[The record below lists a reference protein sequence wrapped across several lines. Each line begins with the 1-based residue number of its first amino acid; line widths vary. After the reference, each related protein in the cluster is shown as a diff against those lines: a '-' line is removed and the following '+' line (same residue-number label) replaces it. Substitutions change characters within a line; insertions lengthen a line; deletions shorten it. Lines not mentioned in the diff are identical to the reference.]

1 MSFQR
6 PLYDDTQ
13 QSSQQQQRTPYPA
26 NDIVWDPVESLEEF
40 NKSTYTH
47 YIQNLDTL
55 PMNSNNQ
62 MAPTT
67 GPPLPVRPPQHI
79 IDQHIASVEQNQP
92 SPYSRMTS
100 VANTNSY
107 PSSTTL
113 QSSPSTSRIRGPRQ
127 LPNKFSNPNLSASIS
142 SPIMPTSSYSKPEW
156 SPMDYNSSYLQNSQN
171 AALLNTP
178 PRNPSLSV
186 SPKRNSSIPNSS
198 PYGYDSSFINSP
210 VQIDPLRSSP
220 LQPTSYSPQ
229 ISGPR
234 PFPQSSPSYTQQP
247 PLSPLSQRRS
257 PLKVNTSTYQSE
269 ANYMDSPASAYTHT
283 LPDIPTL
290 TPSSVQDSFAQLNFD
305 SNKRNSRNSPSP
317 TRGMNGPRLMP
328 SLSTSTANR
337 VSPSSS
343 PVKVDYYDHRTS
355 WNSAYSLNIIP
366 ADDFD
371 DLESSSAPP
380 SAVELIPDVP
390 QIPPIPKTK
399 SLFNPD
405 AIDIPD
411 EAPSSLTRN
420 VTQREEK
427 DLPALP
433 DSLNLPS
440 LPFSSY
446 SLMASHFKECEDV
459 QFLSDIFKWSVNLV
473 NEWSE
478 GLMISRNEYKRS
490 LKLMISNNA
499 PKLNGFV
506 IDNNIEA
513 IVNSFETQNAIYF
526 DHNDNV
532 HFMENINVTGV
543 LPHLTGCYSRT
554 HEVASLY
561 QCYSPRCSL
570 TIYQP
575 PVPTIPAQE
584 SGVNKLG
591 EWTTYWNITEQDL
604 VEMDEA
610 EVKKQSHIFEL
621 IRQQQNIINLGE
633 LQIKEYGQSFKNE
646 TPQLLPDVNKFY
658 NDAFNSVKP
667 LIDIH
672 RKFLLE
678 PLLNKINTQG
688 KFITNIGELFLAWA
702 TAATVPYLQY
712 TEKLATVRELIKFE
726 KSRHS
731 RFAEW
736 LYRIDQR
743 PSVTQ
748 SSLDHNRI
756 FFSGFIGHT
765 QLLSLALSSVYKRT
779 KETDID
785 HVLLKRAI
793 DEINKLNRKIDEM
806 QDSALQNRH
815 LRLLSGRLTWKN
827 NVLANDLKLGEP
839 TRRLIKEGAVTR
851 KREKYFTSTYYLIL
865 LDNYLLITEPTKD
878 EHYKISEK
886 PVPIEFLQIETK
898 DFGSNSNVNLG
909 TEGESYPFKVRYT
922 GQHTSYT
929 FFAES
934 LQDRDSWFLA
944 INQVQ
949 SKKVKNSIF
958 EPFKITIL
966 SDQFAYEQGEQPQKL
981 PLLAAGS
988 NIDTALKSFE
998 VEQGQKTADQSLTI
1012 SRPLMFSEVLCGT
1025 TFQFQNRTFHV
1036 LGLNFG
1042 LYMTEVEDP
1051 KGWKR
1056 VLELTKITQV
1066 EQLDSL
1072 MVVLADKALYYFN
1085 IISLLLNYYDQNFD
1099 GQIVGEK
1106 LSKRDVSFFKIG
1118 TYYNTKL
1125 LFLMKSSVSTVGSR
1139 FKVFTPI
1146 YDTFGVFQYFQLYR
1160 KFQYAYETFSI
1171 SVFNSMFV
1179 LHSSK
1184 GFEILSFQ
1192 ILNESQ
1198 PIPKFIESMKKPKTE
1213 IDLIKKKL
1221 NSSSA
1226 KPLSMIKVFQKPQF
1240 YLIYDSF
1247 AIVIDTIGQLI
1258 SNNFIFPFKF
1268 KCSKICLKENFLI
1281 CIGEDIVEVFDLDY
1295 DDALGF
1301 QKFDPVQIIRGK
1313 DIKLIDGVDA
1323 KIVMAHPKLSGRQLV
1338 ITLDRIV

>member
-6 PLYDDTQ
+6 PLYDDSQ
-13 QSSQQQQRTPYPA
+13 QSSQPQQRAPYP
-26 NDIVWDPVESLEEF
+26 DTDLVWDPVESLEEF
-40 NKSTYTH
+40 NKSTYTN

-55 PMNSNNQ
+55 PMNSTMPMTPAQ
-62 MAPTT
+62 

-79 IDQHIASVEQNQP
+79 IDQHIQSIEQTQH
-92 SPYSRMTS
+92 SPYAQRTS
-100 VANTNSY
+100 AINTSTY
-107 PSSTTL
+107 ASTTPQL
-113 QSSPSTSRIRGPRQ
+113 QSSPSTSQIRGPRQ

-142 SPIMPTSSYSKPEW
+142 SPIVPTASYSKPVW
-156 SPMDYNSSYLQNSQN
+156 SPMGYNPPYAQTSQISN
-171 AALLNTP
+171 LLNTP

-186 SPKRNSSIPNSS
+186 SPKKTSNIPNSS
-198 PYGYDSSFINSP
+198 PFGYDSSFINSP
-210 VQIDPLRSSP
+210 VDPVKSSP
-220 LQPTSYSPQ
+220 LHPTTYSPQ

-234 PFPQSSPSYTQQP
+234 PFPQSSPSYSQQP
-247 PLSPLSQRRS
+247 QSPLSQRRS
-257 PLKVNTSTYQSE
+257 PLKLNTSIYQSE
-269 ANYMDSPASAYTHT
+269 ANYMDSPTSAYTQT

-290 TPSSVQDSFAQLNFD
+290 TPASVQDSFAQLSFD
-305 SNKRNSRNSPSP
+305 NRRNSRNSPSP

-366 ADDFD
+366 ADEFD

-380 SAVELIPDVP
+380 SAIEMIPDVP
-390 QIPPIPKTK
+390 EIPPIPKTK
-399 SLFNPD
+399 SLFDPD
-405 AIDIPD
+405 AFDIPD
-411 EAPSSLTRN
+411 EVPPSLTRH

-446 SLMASHFKECEDV
+446 SLMASHFKECENV
-459 QFLSDIFKWSVNLV
+459 QFLSEIFKWSVNLV

-478 GLMISRNEYKRS
+478 GLMISRSEYKRS

-499 PKLNGFV
+499 PKLNSFV

-543 LPHLTGCYSRT
+543 LPHLTGCYSKS
-554 HEVASLY
+554 HSISSLY

-575 PVPTIPAQE
+575 PIPTIPAQE

-702 TAATVPYLQY
+702 TAATVPYLKY

-726 KSRHS
+726 KSRQS

-736 LYRIDQR
+736 LYRVDQR

-785 HVLLKRAI
+785 HVLLKKAI

-815 LRLLSGRLTWKN
+815 LRLLAGRLTWKN
-827 NVLANDLKLGEP
+827 NILTNDLKLAEP

-886 PVPIEFLQIETK
+886 PIPIEFLQIETK
-898 DFGSNSNVNLG
+898 DFGSTSNVNLG

-922 GQHTSYT
+922 GQHASYT
-929 FFAES
+929 FYAES
-934 LQDRDSWFLA
+934 LQDRDSWFHS

-998 VEQGQKTADQSLTI
+998 SDYGQTLDARNPVI
-1012 SRPLMFSEVLCGT
+1012 PRPLMFSEVLCGT
-1025 TFQFQNRTFHV
+1025 TFHFQERTFYA

-1042 LYMTEVEDP
+1042 LYMTEVENP

-1056 VLELTKITQV
+1056 VLELTKITQL

-1085 IISLLLNYYDQNFD
+1085 VISLLLNYYDQNFD

-1106 LSKRDVSFFKIG
+1106 LSKRDVTFFKIG

-1125 LFLMKSSVSTVGSR
+1125 LFLMKGSISTVGSR
-1139 FKVFTPI
+1139 FKVLMPI
-1146 YDTFGVFQYFQLYR
+1146 YDTFGVFQYFQLYK
-1160 KFQYAYETFSI
+1160 KFQYASETFNI

-1268 KCSKICLKENFLI
+1268 KCSRICLKENFLI
-1281 CIGEDIVEVFDLDY
+1281 CIGEDIVEVFDLNY

-1313 DIKLIDGVDA
+1313 DIKLIDGADA

-1338 ITLDRIV
+1338 IMLDRIL